1 MMYSAGIDL
10 GGSWTKMGLVSD
22 AGGILAEAR
31 QPAVPG
37 EPLPQLFRRLRLD
50 LERMAGAQRVPYP
63 PPAGVG
69 VGAAAIVDHRTGWL
83 KLAGNLDLEN
93 CDLRGA
99 AEGALECSV
108 VVDCDS
114 NAGALADLYW
124 GQGREATNLLYITWG
139 TGIGAGLAVK
149 RRLYHSVGGSMGEFG
164 HTPVEWDS
172 PRLCY
177 CGCRGCLEAEAT
189 GRAME
194 QQMSERIGRPV
205 TVRELAREATA
216 GDAASCQVLER
227 SARLMARAL
236 AGALALLNPDCLVLG
251 GGVSH
256 CLPLVRAAF
265 DEELEMHTPLFAR
278 QGLKVALSDFPDS
291 AGVLGA
297 AMLPRHQREEEPE
310 YAAMPTSNRHS

>member
-1 MMYSAGIDL
+1 
-10 GGSWTKMGLVSD
+10 
-22 AGGILAEAR
+22 
-31 QPAVPG
+31 
-37 EPLPQLFRRLRLD
+37 
-50 LERMAGAQRVPYP
+50 
-63 PPAGVG
+63 
-69 VGAAAIVDHRTGWL
+69 VDHRTGWL
-83 KLAGNLDLEN
+83 KLAGTLHLEN

-99 AEGALECSV
+99 AEVALESSA

-124 GQGREATNLLYITWG
+124 GQARHATNLLYITWG
-139 TGIGAGLAVK
+139 TGIGAGLALN

-164 HTPVEWDS
+164 HTPVEWDH

-177 CGCRGCLEAEAT
+177 CGCGGCLEAEAT

-194 QQMSERIGRPV
+194 QQMSQRLAREI
-205 TVRELAREATA
+205 TVREMAREAAA
-216 GDAASCQVLER
+216 GDTACRELLER

-236 AGALALLNPDCLVLG
+236 AGALALLNPDCVVLG

-265 DEELEMHTPLFAR
+265 DEELAMHTPLFAR
-278 QGLKVALSDFPDS
+278 QGLTVALSDFPDS

-297 AMLPRHQREEEPE
+297 AMLPRHQREEESDH
-310 YAAMPTSNRHS
+310 ADIPTNNCNS

>member
-1 MMYSAGIDL
+1 MYSTGIDL
-10 GGSWTKMGLVSD
+10 GGSWTKLGLVS
-22 AGGILAEAR
+22 ATGGMLAEER

-37 EPLPQLFRRLRLD
+37 EPLPQVFRRLRRD
-50 LERMAGAQRVPYP
+50 LERMAGAQHLPYP
-63 PPAGVG
+63 PPGGVG
-69 VGAAAIVDHRTGWL
+69 IGAAAIVDHRSGWL
-83 KLAGNLDLEN
+83 KLAGTLHLEN

-99 AEGALECSV
+99 AEAALESSA

-124 GQGREATNLLYITWG
+124 GQARHATNLLYITWG
-139 TGIGAGLAVK
+139 TGIGAGLALN

-164 HTPVEWDS
+164 HTPVEWDH

-177 CGCRGCLEAEAT
+177 CGCHGCLEAEAT

-194 QQMSERIGRPV
+194 QQMSQRLAKPIA
-205 TVRELAREATA
+205 VREMARQAAA
-216 GDAASCQVLER
+216 GDTACRKLLER

-236 AGALALLNPDCLVLG
+236 AGALALLNPDCVVLG

-278 QGLKVALSDFPDS
+278 QGLTVALSDFPDS

-297 AMLPRHQREEEPE
+297 AMLPRHEREEESE
-310 YAAMPTSNRHS
+310 HAAIPTNSRNS

>member
-1 MMYSAGIDL
+1 MYSAGIDL
-10 GGSWTKMGLVSD
+10 GGSWTKLGLVSVS
-22 AGGILAEAR
+22 GGILAKER
-31 QPAVPG
+31 QPAIPG
-37 EPLPQLFRRLRLD
+37 EPLPQLLGRLRRD
-50 LERMAGAQRVPYP
+50 LERMAGAEHLPYP

-83 KLAGNLDLEN
+83 KLAGTLNLEN
-93 CDLRGA
+93 CDLRGT
-99 AEGALECSV
+99 AETALECDV

-124 GQGREATNLLYITWG
+124 GQARDATNLLYITWG
-139 TGIGAGLAVK
+139 TGIGAGLTLN

-164 HTPVEWDS
+164 HTPVEWDC

-194 QQMSERIGRPV
+194 QQMSERLGKRI
-205 TVRELAREATA
+205 TVREMARAAGA
-216 GDAASCQVLER
+216 GDAASRALLER
-227 SARLMARAL
+227 SARLLARAL

-265 DEELEMHTPLFAR
+265 DEELEMHTPWFAR

-297 AMLPRHQREEEPE
+297 AMLPRHRWEEESE
-310 YAAMPTSNRHS
+310 HAAMPTNSRHS